1 MIQFTSLPGGRP
13 MTEPDVLNR
22 KIGELQEWQSVA
34 WRRVADPFVTEYER
48 REIRNHIKESDEELR
63 HCLRMM
69 TERLRFRARTAKDV
83 GADLAKLNFRI
94 LA

>member
-1 MIQFTSLPGGRP
+1 MA
-13 MTEPDVLNR
+13 EPDVLNH
-22 KIGELQEWQSVA
+22 KICELKEWQSVA

-48 REIRNHIKESDEELR
+48 REIRNQIKESNGELR

-69 TERLRFRARTAKDV
+69 TERLRFQARIV
-83 GADLAKLNFRI
+83 NEGGGGDLPKSEFRI